1 MNKIIPSGAN
11 LYYCVVDSN
20 GNKLISC
27 QSIVPGTTL
36 IDNSDEIVTMT
47 GVIRGNSVSLQNYII
62 ENGINPVN
70 FVIPE
75 YIPKLSWLGQ
85 NANSI
90 DTIFRIDCN
99 YFLENIPIANFTINL
114 SSPSNDVPFDGGN
127 NQYLLQL
134 INYFSNLGLIY
145 TALIHE

>member
-1 MNKIIPSGAN
+1 MG
-11 LYYCVVDSN
+11 
-20 GNKLISC
+20 G
-27 QSIVPGTTL
+27 
-36 IDNSDEIVTMT
+36 
-47 GVIRGNSVSLQNYII
+47 
-62 ENGINPVN
+62 
-70 FVIPE
+70 
-75 YIPKLSWLGQ
+75 
-85 NANSI
+85 NSI
-90 DTIFRIDCN
+90 DTIFRIGCN